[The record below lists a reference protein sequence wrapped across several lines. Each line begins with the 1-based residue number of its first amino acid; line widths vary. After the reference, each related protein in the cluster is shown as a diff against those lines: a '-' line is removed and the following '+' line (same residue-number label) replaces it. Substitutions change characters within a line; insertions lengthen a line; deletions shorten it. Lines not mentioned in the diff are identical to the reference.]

1 MDLNLVVIGGRLAA
15 PQELRVFESG
25 ARLLRYLVTVRSAHP
40 QRRLD
45 VLPVTLWDP
54 DDELVEEN
62 PEPGRPLWMAGNVQR
77 RFFDGAAGRRSRIEI
92 IADNVTLRNPESLF
106 PTPTEE

>member
-25 ARLLRYLVTVRSAHP
+25 ARLLRYLVTVQSVSP
-40 QRRLD
+40 RRRID

-54 DDELVEEN
+54 ADELVEED
-62 PEPGRPLWMAGNVQR
+62 PQPGRKLWMAGNVQR
-77 RFFDGAAGRRSRIEI
+77 RYFEGDDGRQSRIEI
-92 IADNVTLRNPESLF
+92 VASNVSLRDPESLF
-106 PTPTEE
+106 PTPAED